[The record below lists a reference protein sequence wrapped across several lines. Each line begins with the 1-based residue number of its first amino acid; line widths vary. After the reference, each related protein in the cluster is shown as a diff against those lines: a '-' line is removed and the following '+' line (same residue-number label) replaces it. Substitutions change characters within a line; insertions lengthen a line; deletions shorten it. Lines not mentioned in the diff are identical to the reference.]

1 MDTLTTNVASAA
13 LMFPIAMGMA
23 GNLAVSFM
31 PFAITL
37 MIGSSCSFISP
48 MGYAANLM
56 VYEPGGYVF
65 TDYAKVGI
73 PLTIVVG
80 IVTVFL
86 APIFFKF

>member
-1 MDTLTTNVASAA
+1 
-13 LMFPIAMGMA
+13 
-23 GNLAVSFM
+23 
-31 PFAITL
+31 
-37 MIGSSCSFISP
+37 

-56 VYEPGGYVF
+56 VYEPGGYKF
-65 TDYAKVGI
+65 TDYAKVGL